1 MAYTTY
7 DTPAEFFNIAPTAT
21 GYSIASAA
29 ITLGCSDHATAG
41 NRFITNLTAAQAAL
55 TTGSTAQ
62 VIYGLVDSLYKRFKS
77 IATADLPVSFRLRR
91 AGRTDEAT
99 DEIIYT
105 YTITMRVSTATATA
119 NVATNT

>member
-7 DTPAEFFNIAPTAT
+7 DTPAEFFNISPTAT

-29 ITLGCSDHATAG
+29 ITLGCSDHATSG

-55 TTGSTAQ
+55 AGSTAQ

-77 IATADLPVSFRLRR
+77 IATADRPVSFRLRR
-91 AGRTDEAT
+91 SGRTDEST

-105 YTITMRVSTATATA
+105 YTITVRVNASG
-119 NVATNT
+119 VATNT